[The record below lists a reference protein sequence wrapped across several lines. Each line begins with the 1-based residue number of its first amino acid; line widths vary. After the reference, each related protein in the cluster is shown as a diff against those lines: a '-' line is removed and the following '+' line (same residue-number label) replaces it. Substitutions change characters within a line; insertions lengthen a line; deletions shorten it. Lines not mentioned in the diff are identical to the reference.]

1 MRVCKVLS
9 PVVATAKHT
18 AFIGRKTLTVQPI
31 DADGHPAGE
40 SFIAMD
46 NVQAGEGDVVLVMN
60 EGSGIRQILGEPTN
74 PCRALIVGIVD
85 MMVSE
90 SVAEAKSPAFKAT
103 VRAA

>member
-9 PVVATAKHT
+9 PVVATAKHA
-18 AFIGRKTLTVQPI
+18 AFFGKKTLTVQPI
-31 DADGHPAGE
+31 DADGRPAGE

-60 EGSGIRQILGEPTN
+60 EGSGIRQILGETTS

-85 MMVSE
+85 MVSE
-90 SVAEAKSPAFKAT
+90 HKLPAPAAKNATTKA
-103 VRAA
+103 A